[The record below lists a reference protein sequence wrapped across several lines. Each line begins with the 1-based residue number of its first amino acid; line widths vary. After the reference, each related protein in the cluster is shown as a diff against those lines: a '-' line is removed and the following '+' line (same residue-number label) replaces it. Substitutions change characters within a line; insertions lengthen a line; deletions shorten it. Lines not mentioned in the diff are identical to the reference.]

1 MSSLH
6 LKIFMGTDVR
16 RRTLLPPLT
25 YEAMRAAV
33 LSVGAPLSA
42 KIYFVDDDAD
52 LVLVESDAEF
62 LEARRCAPVPDT
74 LHVGV
79 GHDGAAAL
87 AAASRKHLAASTPVP
102 VPVPAPVPVPVRP
115 TASVSAPA
123 TPASAPA
130 PPAASPAPAASGLKQ
145 MVEAAV
151 QEALRSTIPHLQAS
165 MRSVED
171 AERRRVAE
179 LEQQLSE
186 IKLQMSESFS
196 AAQPAS
202 ATRRADAGSAKK
214 TDDQLLQEA
223 LRVSRLE
230 AEQQEAKRLSAQQ
243 AAETAAAAAAARTV
257 PAPAMFESLFV
268 GANTEVQFGELIAAI
283 TTQSGGGAAQFVPA
297 VKRFLQRPNDDAV
310 VDELVDA
317 LCNAYK
323 AAAGS
328 RARDA
333 RGAVQHA
340 VRYVR
345 QRPHVR
351 EFLTDVLNVMP
362 IDSLLAAFAAMNG
375 NRPNADDAARA
386 AALASL
392 SAVISAPPVEA
403 KPASKPAEG
412 VLVDV
417 SPPAVAAVVPA
428 PVAAAVVPAPVAAA
442 MEASKSPQPQPQPQA
457 TPSESDASRV
467 RGYRASLVRDVTL
480 PDGARVRANASLT
493 KVWRLQN
500 SGSAP
505 WPNGATLGFVGG
517 SDFSAVPTAIP
528 DGVEPGAVVDITLR
542 CTAPA
547 RAGRYVGYW
556 RLIDPRG
563 APFGER
569 IWLDVDVVTESSVDT
584 PVPVPVPVP
593 APAAV
598 AEPQAASAD
607 DADGDSWTALAAK
620 LEESK
625 HANERLQRMQREA
638 VAEAERKALAAQRD
652 AEARALRLAAEKEA
666 AAAAAIKAADEKLA
680 AQLAK
685 DSAVERQYADKL
697 RQLAAM
703 GFTGERTK
711 QLIVKHQG
719 NVLAVVQELL
729 EDNN

>member
-1 MSSLH
+1 
-6 LKIFMGTDVR
+6 
-16 RRTLLPPLT
+16 
-25 YEAMRAAV
+25 
-33 LSVGAPLSA
+33 
-42 KIYFVDDDAD
+42 
-52 LVLVESDAEF
+52 
-62 LEARRCAPVPDT
+62 
-74 LHVGV
+74 
-79 GHDGAAAL
+79 
-87 AAASRKHLAASTPVP
+87 
-102 VPVPAPVPVPVRP
+102 
-115 TASVSAPA
+115 
-123 TPASAPA
+123 
-130 PPAASPAPAASGLKQ
+130 

-196 AAQPAS
+196 AAAQPAS
-202 ATRRADAGSAKK
+202 AARRTDAGSAKK

-223 LRVSRLE
+223 LRASRLE

-283 TTQSGGGAAQFVPA
+283 TTQSGGGASQFVPA

-310 VDELVDA
+310 VNELVDA

-375 NRPNADDAARA
+375 NRANADDAARA

-412 VLVDV
+412 LLVDV
-417 SPPAVAAVVPA
+417 SPPAAPAAA
-428 PVAAAVVPAPVAAA
+428 TAAAVVPAPVAAA
-442 MEASKSPQPQPQPQA
+442 MEASKPPPQA

-584 PVPVPVPVP
+584 PAPVPAPAS

-598 AEPQAASAD
+598 AEPQAASVD
-607 DADGDSWTALAAK
+607 DADSDSWTALAAK

-638 VAEAERKALAAQRD
+638 VAEAERKRIVVEAEHAALAAQRD
-652 AEARALRLAAEKEA
+652 AEARALRVAAEKEA
-666 AAAAAIKAADEKLA
+666 AAAAAMKAADEKLA

>member
-102 VPVPAPVPVPVRP
+102 APVPAPVRP

-123 TPASAPA
+123 TPASAPASAPA

-202 ATRRADAGSAKK
+202 ATRRADASSAKK

-243 AAETAAAAAAARTV
+243 AAETAAAAAAALTV

-428 PVAAAVVPAPVAAA
+428 PVAAA
-442 MEASKSPQPQPQPQA
+442 MEASKSPQSQPQPQA

-584 PVPVPVPVP
+584 PVPVPVP

-598 AEPQAASAD
+598 AEPQAASVD